1 MSKESLLYT
10 IAFTFIVAFVFVLA
24 IALADAITSERV
36 SQNQKLVVSEA
47 FLSSVGYLQDEPSEE
62 LEKLA
67 ADFGEIKDDSIIRIE
82 LGGQNILVRRFSGQ
96 AVWGMV
102 DGVIAVDGTV
112 SEIIGLEIISH
123 NETPGLGGR
132 IEEDW
137 FTRQFRGE
145 TIPPE
150 GITVIKGE
158 GEADEN
164 PDNGIVDGI
173 AGASLTS
180 KRIEKIVRGEISKLR
195 RETGQ

>member
-1 MSKESLLYT
+1 VSKESLLYT